1 MAVEKSTHKSKRVPA
16 DVKLATQRGGA
27 REGSGRKPLA
37 VTDADR
43 RQVEAMSGYGVPV
56 EQIAALTCGGIS
68 VDTLYKYFQQEL
80 VDGKAKANAKIGQTL
95 FQKAM
100 GGDTTA
106 MIWWSKS
113 QMRWKEKVELE
124 HTGPGGGPI
133 QSETTVVLDAS
144 EAYKRMLEGGR

>member
-1 MAVEKSTHKSKRVPA
+1 MAVEKSNPKSKNVPR

-56 EQIAALTCGGIS
+56 EQIASLTCGGIS
-68 VDTLYKYFQQEL
+68 VDTLYKYFGVEL

-113 QMRWKEKVELE
+113 QMRWKEKVEVE
-124 HTGPGGGPI
+124 HTGAGGGPI
-133 QSETTVVLDAS
+133 QSETTVVLEAS
-144 EAYKRMLEGGR
+144 EAYKRMLDGGR